1 MMDQAEQP
9 VTLVPM
15 QRADID
21 AVMGIERASF
31 VDPWAR
37 VAFEREVTNSFSRPL
52 VARNTAGEI
61 VGYVIYW
68 IAGPEVHV
76 LNLAVTR
83 EYQRKGVGNRMMDR
97 ALSDATAAGAEVV
110 VLEVRPSNAAARA
123 LYARLGFEEV
133 SRRRKYY
140 TNGEDALILVKN
152 TMVS

>member
-1 MMDQAEQP
+1 MDQAEQP